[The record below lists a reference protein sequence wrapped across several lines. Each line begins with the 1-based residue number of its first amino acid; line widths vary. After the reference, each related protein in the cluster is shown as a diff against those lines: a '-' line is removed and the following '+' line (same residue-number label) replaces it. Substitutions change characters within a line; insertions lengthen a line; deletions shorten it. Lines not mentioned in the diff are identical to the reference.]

1 MKYIITNKQ
10 YQLLKEDE
18 QKILDIPSVD
28 LFGGWDNLQE
38 YLKRKGNPPYS
49 IGGNLDLFNTPIQ
62 SLGNLI
68 SVGGYLNLALT
79 PIQSLGNLTSVGG
92 ALDLKYTQIK
102 SLGNLKSVG
111 GGLFLSHTPI
121 SKKMTTKQI
130 REKVNVRGII
140 YLQ

>member
-10 YQLLKEDE
+10 YKLLKEDE
-18 QKILDIPSVD
+18 QEILDIPSVD
-28 LFGGWDNLQE
+28 LFGGWDGLQE

-49 IGGNLDLFNTPIQ
+49 IGGDLDLVRNRIESLGNLQSVGGYLNLVGTPIE

-68 SVGGYLNLALT
+68 SVGGYLDLRET
-79 PIQSLGNLTSVGG
+79 PIQSLGNLQLVS
-92 ALDLKYTQIK
+92 
-102 SLGNLKSVG
+102 